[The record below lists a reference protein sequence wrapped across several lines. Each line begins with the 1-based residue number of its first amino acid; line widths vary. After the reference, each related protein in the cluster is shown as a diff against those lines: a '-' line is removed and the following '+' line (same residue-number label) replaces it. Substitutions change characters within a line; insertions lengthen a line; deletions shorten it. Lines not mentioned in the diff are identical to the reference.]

1 MKFKMYLLILI
12 ILTSLLAYFLIFKNQ
27 TPTNTIKID
36 IKNQTYQF
44 EIAKTLAQKSL
55 GLGNRDSLCQN
66 CGMIFVYQNEGTLP
80 FWMKNTRIPLD
91 IIWLDKNGLVVDI
104 KTAKPQPNT
113 PDLKLTIY
121 QNPVPAQY
129 VLEIN
134 AKEAQKLKLGIGDT
148 IKLPSQFWWKK
159 S

>member
-1 MKFKMYLLILI
+1 MKFNKMYLLIFI
-12 ILTSLLAYFLIFKNQ
+12 ILASLLAYFLIFKNL
-27 TPTNTIKID
+27 TPTNTVKID
-36 IKNQTYQF
+36 IKNQTYEF
-44 EIAKTLAQKSL
+44 EIAATLAQKSL

-66 CGMIFVYQNEGTLP
+66 CGMIFVYQKEGIQP

-91 IIWLDKNGLVVDI
+91 IIWLDKNGQVVDI
-104 KTAKPQPNT
+104 KTAQPEPNT
-113 PDLKLTIY
+113 PDVKLTIY

-148 IKLPSQFWWKK
+148 IKLPSQI
-159 S
+159 

>member
-1 MKFKMYLLILI
+1 MYLLIFI
-12 ILTSLLAYFLIFKNQ
+12 ILISLLAYFLIFKNL
-27 TPTNTIKID
+27 TPTDTVKID

-44 EIAKTLAQKSL
+44 EIAATLSQKSL

-66 CGMIFVYQNEGTLP
+66 CGMIFVYQKEGIQP

-91 IIWLDKNGLVVDI
+91 IIWLDKNGQVVDI

-129 VLEIN
+129 VLEVN
-134 AKEAQKLKLGIGDT
+134 AYEAQKLKLGIGDT
-148 IKLPSQFWWKK
+148 INLPSQI
-159 S
+159 

>member
-1 MKFKMYLLILI
+1 MYLLIFI
-12 ILTSLLAYFLIFKNQ
+12 ILISLLAYFLIFKNL
-27 TPTNTIKID
+27 TPTDSIKID

-44 EIAKTLAQKSL
+44 EIARTLAQKSL

-66 CGMIFVYQNEGTLP
+66 CGMIFVYQNEGIQP

-91 IIWLDKNGLVVDI
+91 IIWLDKNGQVVDI
-104 KTAKPQPNT
+104 KTAKPEPNT
-113 PDLKLTIY
+113 PDIKLTIY

-134 AKEAQKLKLGIGDT
+134 AYQAQKLKLGIGDT
-148 IKLPSQFWWKK
+148 IKLPSQI
-159 S
+159 